1 VNVRD
6 YEKRV
11 KRALLE
17 LCETQDMHDANS
29 DHGWPK
35 DSTMIYWNNQL
46 CKTLNKM
53 ADEEE

>member
-1 VNVRD
+1 MNVRD